1 MMIKQQE
8 SQSSPITSSKEMNA
22 KQQQH
27 PTEVCKK
34 TDHWVLGCRRCE
46 QEEGVVFDN
55 KEYN

>member
-1 MMIKQQE
+1 
-8 SQSSPITSSKEMNA
+8 MNA